1 MKYVI
6 MNMKKYKNVVKN
18 KVLMQII
25 NNNKDNSLIESR
37 LYFGFW

>member
-25 NNNKDNSLIESR
+25 NNNIDNTLIESR